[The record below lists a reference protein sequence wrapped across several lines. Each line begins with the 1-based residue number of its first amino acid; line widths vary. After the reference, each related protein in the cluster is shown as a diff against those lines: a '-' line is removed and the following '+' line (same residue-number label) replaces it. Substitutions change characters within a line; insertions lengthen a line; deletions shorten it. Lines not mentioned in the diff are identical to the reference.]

1 MAKSKRTGV
10 RENLEDEYT
19 GATLG
24 DTRLGAR
31 LVSSAQMMSAKP
43 DSSFPKAAGSDAE
56 LEATYRF
63 LNNERVGPE
72 AMLGPHVRQ
81 TVLRSG
87 ACKTV
92 VIAHDTT
99 EFSFGA
105 SRRDDL
111 GFVAKGE
118 SYGFFGHFALAV
130 EANAARAPL
139 GVIAFEMLRRDQKRK
154 TKSTKTPKDDPGNE
168 FHRWGRVVEAA
179 QHELASMRPIH
190 VMDREAD
197 SYELMAKLVQ
207 TGTRF
212 VIRLSQSTR
221 RVSTEPATVGEVIER
236 ARTTVHREVPISA
249 RARNPLPKQRKTH
262 PARDARVARL
272 EASATTVT
280 IERPHRSKSDQPN
293 ILTLNVVRVFEPD
306 PPEGES
312 PIEWRLWTT
321 EPVETAADILA
332 VIDAYRC
339 RWRIEEFFKAL
350 KTGCAIE
357 KRQLESYRGL
367 VNTVALMVPVAW
379 RLLRLRTLATE
390 QGHLPGHHALTP
402 IQIHCLAAA
411 LRQRGRPP
419 LPEKPTVRDVM
430 LGIAGLGGH
439 IRNNGEPG
447 WIVLGRGFDD
457 LLLIELGYLLA
468 KDRAEM

>member
-1 MAKSKRTGV
+1 MAKSKRPAV
-10 RENLEDEYT
+10 QKDLETEYS
-19 GATLG
+19 GAKLG
-24 DTRLGAR
+24 DARLEAR
-31 LVSSAQMMSAKP
+31 LVSSAKMVAAKP
-43 DSSFPKAAGSDAE
+43 DSSFPKAAASDAE

-81 TVLRSG
+81 TVLRAST
-87 ACKTV
+87 CKTV

-130 EANAARAPL
+130 DASEARTPL
-139 GVIAFEMLRRDQKRK
+139 GVVAHEMLRRVQKKK
-154 TKSTKTPKDDPGNE
+154 TKSAKTEKDDPENE
-168 FHRWGRVVEAA
+168 FHRWGRVVDAA
-179 QHELASMRPIH
+179 QAELAAIRPIH

-197 SYELMAKLVQ
+197 SYELMARLVDVR
-207 TGTRF
+207 TRF

-236 ARTTVHREVPISA
+236 ACTTVHREVPISA
-249 RARNPLPKQRKTH
+249 RARSPMPKQRKTH
-262 PARDARVARL
+262 PARDARLARL

-280 IERPHRSKSDQPN
+280 IQRPHRSTSDQPKT
-293 ILTLNVVRVFEPD
+293 LTLNVVRVFEPE
-306 PPEGES
+306 PPNGES

-357 KRQLESYRGL
+357 KRQLESYSAL

-379 RLLRLRTLATE
+379 RLLNLRTLARDNADVPATN
-390 QGHLPGHHALTP
+390 ALTP
-402 IQIHCLAAA
+402 RQLLCLAAV
-411 LRQRGRPP
+411 LRKRGRPS
-419 LPEKPTVRDVM
+419 LPAAPTASDAL
-430 LGIAGLGGH
+430 LGVAALGGH

-447 WIVLGRGFDD
+447 WIVLGRGLDE
-457 LLLIELGYLLA
+457 LLLIELGYILA
-468 KDRAEM
+468 KEGAEM